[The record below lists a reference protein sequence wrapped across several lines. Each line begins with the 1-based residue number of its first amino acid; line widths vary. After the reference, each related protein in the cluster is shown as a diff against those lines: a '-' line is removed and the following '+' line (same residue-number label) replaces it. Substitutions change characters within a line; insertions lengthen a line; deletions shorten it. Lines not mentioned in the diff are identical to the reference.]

1 MTFSSIAALF
11 GAMVVLAI
19 VPGPGVFAV
28 VARSIA
34 SRFAHCFVTTI
45 GIVVGDFL
53 FILLAVFGL
62 SAIAEAMGNLFIF
75 VKYLGGAYILW
86 LGIQLFR
93 CKSHSLEV
101 KGIVESSWLSNFS
114 SGLLITLGNPKAIL
128 FSLSFF
134 PAFLD
139 LSSVS
144 ILDVGIIMLIA
155 TLAIGG
161 VMLAYAYLADKA
173 RTLFTSSSAK
183 SRLNK
188 IAGSIMIGTGTLLVT
203 KA

>member
-11 GAMVVLAI
+11 GAMVILAI

-28 VARSIA
+28 VARSVA
-34 SRFAHCFVTTI
+34 SGFAHGFVTTI

-93 CKSHSLEV
+93 CKSQSLEV

-114 SGLLITLGNPKAIL
+114 GGLLITLGNPKAIL
-128 FSLSFF
+128 FYLSFF
-134 PAFLD
+134 PAFLE
-139 LSSVS
+139 LSNVS

-161 VMLAYAYLADKA
+161 VMLAYAYLAEN
-173 RTLFTSSSAK
+173 TFTSPLTLMVPETVRSSFI
-183 SRLNK
+183 S
-188 IAGSIMIGTGTLLVT
+188 AGMVLIDMPCCCT
-203 KA
+203 